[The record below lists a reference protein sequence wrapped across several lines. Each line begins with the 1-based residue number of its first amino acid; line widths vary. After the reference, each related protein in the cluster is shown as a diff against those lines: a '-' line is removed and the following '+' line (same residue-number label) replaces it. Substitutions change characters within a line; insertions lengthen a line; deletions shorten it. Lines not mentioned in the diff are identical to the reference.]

1 MSSSKVD
8 SLDQGRALWLST
20 IAFTVC
26 FAVWTIFA
34 IIGIQIKAD
43 LGLSDTQFGLLVGTP
58 ILTGSLIRLI
68 LGIWSDQYGG
78 RVVYTLTMLSAAVMT
93 ALLTFAY
100 DYPTFL
106 LAALGVGIAGGSFSV
121 GVAYVAK
128 WYPKEKQGTALGI
141 FGAGN
146 VGAAVTKFAAPVIMV
161 AYGWKTVALV
171 WAAVLAVTAVV
182 FFLFTKDDPD
192 LARRRATGQK
202 PEPLSAMLAP
212 LMSVQV
218 WRFSLYYFFVF
229 GAFVALALWLPR
241 YLIGVYGL
249 DITTAGMIGAM
260 YSIPASIFRA
270 YGGHLSD
277 KYGAR
282 RIMYWT
288 FLVSVACTFVLSYP
302 PTQYVVEG
310 IRGPV
315 AFSTRMGLIGFIVVA
330 FVLGFFMSL
339 GKAAVYKHIPV
350 YYPDRVGAVGGIV
363 GLVGGLGGFVLPIA
377 FGLLNDLTGVWQSC
391 FWLLFLI
398 VTVSLVWMHFAIREM
413 ERGAVEA
420 GVPVR
425 ELPELPE
432 MQPVHGPA
440 QEGAL
445 AAQGAIQDWR
455 PEEKNFWESR
465 GRAIAR
471 RNLWIS
477 VPCLLLSFAVWMVWS
492 VVVAKLPSVG
502 FAFTNEQLFWLA
514 SLPGLSGATLRIFYS
529 FMPAIFGGRLWTT
542 LATWSLLIPALGMGF
557 AVQNPDTPYWI
568 FLALALL
575 CGFGGGNFA
584 SSMANISFFF
594 PKAEKGNA
602 LAINAGLGNLGVS
615 VVQFV
620 VPLAITAGV
629 FGWLGGDPQTA
640 TVNGVTTTLWLQ
652 NAGFVFIPFIVASAF
667 AAWFGMDD
675 IATMKASFADQSVIF
690 SRTHNWIMCWLYTGT
705 FGSFIGFSAA
715 FPLLS
720 KILFPEV
727 NVLQYAFLGPL
738 VGAVS
743 RALAGKACDRIGGG
757 RITFWVFIAMSLG
770 VVGILYAIGMKS
782 SPSAFPVFFASFLFL
797 FAATGVGNAS
807 TFQMIPA
814 IMRKEVVRLEPH
826 LSALDRIKQS
836 DKECCR
842 DYRFHLSDRSVRRIL
857 HPEELRQLD
866 QHDRWPRDCPLRL
879 PPLLRELH
887 RRHVVVLHA
896 ARRPAVRYGAR
907 RRAASADV
915 HSHFRHMIITDN
927 RGDRP

>member
-1 MSSSKVD
+1 MSTGTIKSG
-8 SLDQGRALWLST
+8 DQSRALWLST
-20 IAFTVC
+20 FAFTVC

-34 IIGIQIKAD
+34 IIGIQIKKD
-43 LGLSDTQFGLLVGTP
+43 LNLNDTQFGLLVGTP
-58 ILTGSLIRLI
+58 ILTGSLIRLM

-93 ALLTFAY
+93 GLLVFAY

-121 GVAYVAK
+121 GIAYVAK
-128 WYPKEKQGTALGI
+128 WFPKEKQGTALGI

-171 WAAVLAVTAVV
+171 WAAALAVTAVI

-192 LARRRATGQK
+192 LERRRASGQK
-202 PEPLSAMLAP
+202 PEPLSAMIEP
-212 LMSVQV
+212 LRNVQV

-241 YLIGVYGL
+241 YLIGVYGV
-249 DITTAGMIGAM
+249 DIQTAGMIGAM

-282 RIMYWT
+282 TIMYWT
-288 FLVSVACTFVLSYP
+288 FLVSVVCTFILSYP

-315 AFSTRMGLIGFIVVA
+315 SFSTRMDVSGFIVVT

-350 YYPDRVGAVGGIV
+350 YYPDRVGAVGGVV

-377 FGLLNDLTGVWQSC
+377 FGALNDLTGVWQSC

-398 VTVSLVWMHFAIREM
+398 VSVSLIWMHFAIRQM
-413 ERGAVEA
+413 EASAIEA
-420 GVPVR
+420 GIPAKV
-425 ELPELPE
+425 LPHLPE
-432 MQPVHGPA
+432 MAPIHGPEQA
-440 QEGAL
+440 AAL
-445 AAQGAIQDWR
+445 APTGAIQDWR
-455 PEEKNFWESR
+455 PEDKTFWETE

-477 VPCLLLSFAVWMVWS
+477 VPCLLLSFSVWMVWS

-502 FAFTNEQLFWLA
+502 FSFNNDQLFWLA
-514 SLPGLSGATLRIFYS
+514 AMPGLSGATLRIFYS

-542 LATWSLLIPALGMGF
+542 LATWSLLIPAVGMGY
-557 AVQNPDTPYWI
+557 AVQNPNTPYWI

-620 VPLAITAGV
+620 VPIVITTGV
-629 FGWLGGDPQTA
+629 FGWLGGNPQTA
-640 TVNGVTTTLWLQ
+640 TAGNVTTTLWLQ
-652 NAGFVFIPFIVASAF
+652 NAGYVFVPFIIASAF
-667 AAWFGMDD
+667 AAWFGMND
-675 IATMKASFADQSVIF
+675 IASMKSSFSDQAVIF
-690 SRTHNWIMCWLYTGT
+690 QRTHNWIMCWLYTGT

-720 KILFPEV
+720 KILFPDV

-738 VGAVS
+738 VGAVA
-743 RALAGKACDRIGGG
+743 RALAGKPSDRIGGG
-757 RITFWVFIAMSLG
+757 RITFWVFIAMSIG
-770 VVGILYAIGMKS
+770 VVGILYSIGMKG
-782 SPSAFPVFFASFLFL
+782 SPSAFPVFFGSFLFL

-814 IMRKEVVRLEPH
+814 IMRKEMARLEPGMH
-826 LSALDRIKQS
+826 AADRIRQS
-836 DKECCR
+836 DKE
-842 DYRFHLSDRSVRRIL
+842 S
-857 HPEELRQLD
+857 
-866 QHDRWPRDCPLRL
+866 
-879 PPLLRELH
+879 
-887 RRHVVVLHA
+887 A
-896 ARRPAVRYGAR
+896 AIIGFTSAVAAYGAFFIPKSFGTSIALTGGAE
-907 RRAASADV
+907 AALYGFLAFYLSCIALTWWVYTRPGGLLFDIEHGGPSAPT
-915 HSHFRHMIITDN
+915 STLK
-927 RGDRP
+927 PAE